1 MIKKITCSLLMSS
14 ICLIAN
20 LAEAKNLIGMDY
32 VRVISGTIW
41 PDDSSE
47 HGYHAGITYNRNLS
61 ETVDFQLSLDT
72 SWVDDYLDSGI
83 DFDVNVNQLSTGL
96 IWFKSCDEMSY
107 KFIGL
112 DALFQELDIDS
123 IPSRTDVGVG
133 INAGIEKMIND
144 CVLSRAAV
152 NYSYVNNPIIKNDNC
167 TFDTEV
173 GYWINEEV
181 FASLGASYYFT
192 ADRAL
197 ASLGIT
203 VEL

>member
-1 MIKKITCSLLMSS
+1 MVKKIMCSLLMSS

-32 VRVISGTIW
+32 VRVISGASW
-41 PDDSSE
+41 PDDGSKHS
-47 HGYHAGITYNRNLS
+47 YQAGMTYNRNLNDH
-61 ETVDFQLSLDT
+61 TDVQVDLHTAWNDEPSSD
-72 SWVDDYLDSGI
+72 GEI
-83 DFDVNVNQLSTGL
+83 NQLSTGL
-96 IWFKSCDEMSY
+96 VWYKSCEQMGYTFFSADL
-107 KFIGL
+107 I
-112 DALFQELDIDS
+112 FQEVDLTGL
-123 IPSRTDVGVG
+123 PSRTDVG
-133 INAGIEKMIND
+133 AGIRLGMEKMINN

-152 NYSYVNNPIIKNDNC
+152 NYSYVNNPIRENDDC

-181 FASLGASYYFT
+181 FASLGASYNFT
-192 ADRAL
+192 SDRAL